1 MMFRKYAPAAA
12 AALVAFALF
21 LLWLWQ
27 PERQVRLH
35 TSHFLKK
42 VERRNW
48 NAAGAFLASD
58 YSDRWNHDRD
68 SALANAREAFRL
80 FLFVTIENRT
90 DSCEMAPESA
100 TARTVIKISGNGGP
114 GAQLVMERVN
124 TVQGPFTFAW
134 RKASWKPWDW
144 RLTSVEH
151 PELRTERVGGF

>member
-1 MMFRKYAPAAA
+1 MLFRKYAPAAA
-12 AALVAFALF
+12 AAFVAFALF

-48 NAAGAFLASD
+48 DDARNFLAPD
-58 YSDRWNHDRD
+58 YSDRWTHDRD
-68 SALANAREAFRL
+68 SAVADLREAFRS

-90 DSCEMAPESA
+90 DSCELHGDRG
-100 TARTVIKISGNGGP
+100 TTRTVLKISGNGGP
-114 GAQLVMERVN
+114 VAHLIMERVN
-124 TVQGPFTFAW
+124 GLHGPFTFDW

-144 RLTSVEH
+144 ELTGVEH
-151 PELRTERVGGF
+151 PELRTERYEGF